1 MTAGPPELIL
11 TTNGPG
17 ELCTW
22 VAPVLSELRRRAPGS
37 RIVVSLVPCQFA
49 SGNEAAVAREM
60 GADAVTAVSEH
71 LRLLATGRPPPA
83 YSGRGGAVL
92 KLGGEVFHATRIGAR
107 LGYPVYSYAFEPEWN
122 RRLRR
127 LFVDSPRTKEKS
139 LSRGADPDRVQVIG
153 NLVADAL
160 ARAAGRPREPVLLL
174 VPGSRGF
181 EAVNLLGAFLA
192 AARHVAAA
200 VPGLEVVWLRSPLLT
215 PRQVDEAIAGKK
227 SRVIGGVGARRE
239 GDRLVTEDGLEV
251 RVAEGAAR
259 YPEMTRASLAIAVP
273 GTNTLE
279 LALAGVPALVVL
291 PTQRPELIPIP
302 GPAQFIGLI
311 PLLGPAIKRA
321 GVRALLRRYPFAALP
336 NIIAG
341 REIVPE
347 LRGEITARE
356 IGEAAA
362 KLAADRGRLE
372 EIRAGLAAEMPP
384 AGAAARLVDALLATI

>member
-1 MTAGPPELIL
+1 VTAGPSEFIL

-22 VAPVLSELRRRAPGS
+22 VAPVLSELRRRAPES

-60 GADAVTAVSEH
+60 GADAVTEVSEH
-71 LRLLATGRPPPA
+71 LRLLATGRRPPA

-92 KLGGEVFHATRIGAR
+92 KLGGEVFHAARIAAS
-107 LGYPVYSYAFEPEWN
+107 LKYPVYSYAFEPEWSPK
-122 RRLRR
+122 LVR
-127 LFVDSPRTKEKS
+127 LFVDSPKTQERA
-139 LSRGADPDRVQVIG
+139 LARGADPARVQVIG
-153 NLVADAL
+153 NLVADAFD
-160 ARAAGRPREPVLLL
+160 RSPGRPRETVLLL

-181 EAVNLLGAFLA
+181 EAVHLLGAFLA
-192 AARHVAAA
+192 AARHVAEA
-200 VPGLEVVWLRSPLLT
+200 VAGLEVVWLRSPLLT
-215 PRQVDEAIAGKK
+215 PRQVDEAIAGSK

-251 RVAEGAAR
+251 RIAEGAAR

-321 GVRALLRRYPFAALP
+321 GVRALLPRYPFAALP

-362 KLAADRGRLE
+362 ALAADFERLE
-372 EIRAGLAAEMPP
+372 EIRAALAAEMPP
-384 AGAAARLVDALLATI
+384 AGAASRLVETLLSGA